1 MNIRKLILI
10 LIVCLVSF
18 SCKKVTN
25 ESQENEKLEIKK
37 FDNKFVG
44 KWLWVYSSTRKTN
57 LNSCYIIGNYEPINP
72 TLNNINLELELTS
85 KGSGSI
91 YFNDSLLSS
100 FFCTDKEVYISN
112 YNYYLNGT
120 KKQSIWFTSK
130 KDSYSIGDTIQCNL
144 PMYAYSVLLTDE
156 VRLYTGFDILFVK
169 IE

>member
-1 MNIRKLILI
+1 
-10 LIVCLVSF
+10 
-18 SCKKVTN
+18 VTN
-25 ESQENEKLEIKK
+25 ESKENKKLEIKK

-44 KWLWVYSSTRKTN
+44 KWLWVYSSMQKTN
-57 LNSCYIIGNYEPINP
+57 LISCHNIDYYEPFKP
-72 TLNNINLELELTS
+72 TENNINLILELSS

-100 FFCTDKEVYISN
+100 FFCTDKESN
-112 YNYYLNGT
+112 YYTLNGT
-120 KKQSIWFTSK
+120 KWQVISFSSI

-144 PMYAYSVLLTDE
+144 PMYAYSVLLTNE